1 MPRPRDQAQNF
12 FLVFQQACPAYGCF
26 DRSIIDLGHR
36 WTVVHASLSLQ
47 GISTSKAPQGQ
58 DVPPGVSNG
67 ESVNVQAHSHAAIK
81 SPRSDHH
88 GGPSMCDVGF
98 ALDCVGGA
106 GGISSNKIE
115 TCHSRKCVSVV
126 VSSERCKTRSASA
139 VLPRVYLRVPPE
151 FADRHHVPYAATF
164 RESMCV
170 LRPVGNAVRLKRTQA
185 LRGGRRLQRIPKHG
199 GGLGGSGPQACKQRL
214 FLRPLPRG
222 TAFDLP
228 TCSATLR
235 CSIRPAK

>member
-1 MPRPRDQAQNF
+1 
-12 FLVFQQACPAYGCF
+12 
-26 DRSIIDLGHR
+26 
-36 WTVVHASLSLQ
+36 
-47 GISTSKAPQGQ
+47 
-58 DVPPGVSNG
+58 
-67 ESVNVQAHSHAAIK
+67 
-81 SPRSDHH
+81 
-88 GGPSMCDVGF
+88 MCDDGF

-115 TCHSRKCVSVV
+115 TCHSRNCVSVV

-151 FADRHHVPYAATF
+151 FADRHHVPDSATL
-164 RESMCV
+164 RESMGV

>member
-1 MPRPRDQAQNF
+1 
-12 FLVFQQACPAYGCF
+12 
-26 DRSIIDLGHR
+26 
-36 WTVVHASLSLQ
+36 
-47 GISTSKAPQGQ
+47 
-58 DVPPGVSNG
+58 
-67 ESVNVQAHSHAAIK
+67 
-81 SPRSDHH
+81 
-88 GGPSMCDVGF
+88 MCDDGF

-164 RESMCV
+164 RESMGV

-185 LRGGRRLQRIPKHG
+185 LR
-199 GGLGGSGPQACKQRL
+199 
-214 FLRPLPRG
+214 
-222 TAFDLP
+222 
-228 TCSATLR
+228 
-235 CSIRPAK
+235 

>member
-67 ESVNVQAHSHAAIK
+67 ESVNVQARSHAAIK

-88 GGPSMCDVGF
+88 GGPSMCDDGF

-151 FADRHHVPYAATF
+151 FADRHHVPYSATF

-170 LRPVGNAVRLKRTQA
+170 LRPVGNAVRLKWTQA

-214 FLRPLPRG
+214 FLRPLPIG